1 MKQPTVIGDQVSP
14 HVRALVFALAEK
26 DIVCKIESPSS
37 SEALA
42 RFSGAPESGHASLA
56 EPRLLWNHH
65 QIVGRE
71 ACLRFVDEM
80 TDRNPLMPKADADRQ
95 RVEAALALYYREA
108 VLTLGWQVAAPYL
121 LAIVTGTELVPILPE
136 PSEQARETVDK
147 LEKLLGLAA
156 FFGGER
162 LSLAD
167 IALSALFE
175 HFSTFREYQALVSS
189 GSSLRGWYQRVSMR
203 SAFDLTR
210 QTGGSIPGLFQAA

>member
-42 RFSGAPESGHASLA
+42 RFSSAPESERASLA

-65 QIVGRE
+65 QIIGRE
-71 ACLRFVDEM
+71 ECLRFVDEM
-80 TDRNPLMPKADADRQ
+80 TDRNPLMPKGDADRQ
-95 RVEAALALYYREA
+95 RVEASLALYYHEA
-108 VLTLGWQVAAPYL
+108 VLTLGWQVAVPYM
-121 LAIVTGTELVPILPE
+121 LAIVTGTPLVPILPQQ
-136 PSEQARETVDK
+136 SEEARETVGK
-147 LEKLLGLAA
+147 LESLLGTSA
-156 FFGGER
+156 FFGGET

-175 HFSTFREYQALVSS
+175 HLSTFREYQTLVSS
-189 GSSLRGWYQRVSMR
+189 GSSLRGWYQRVSTR

-210 QTGGSIPGLFQAA
+210 QAGGSIPGLFQAA

>member
-42 RFSGAPESGHASLA
+42 RFSNTPESGQASLA
-56 EPRLLWNHH
+56 EPRLLWNDH
-65 QIVGRE
+65 QIIGRE
-71 ACLRFVDEM
+71 ECLRFVDEM
-80 TDRNPLMPKADADRQ
+80 TERNPLTPKDDADHR

-108 VLTLGWQVAAPYL
+108 VLTLGWQVAAPYM
-121 LAIVTGTELVPILPE
+121 LAIVTGTPLGPILPE
-136 PSEQARETVDK
+136 PSEEARETVGK
-147 LEKLLGLAA
+147 LEGMLGSSA

-175 HFSTFREYQALVSS
+175 HLSTFREYQTLVPS
-189 GSSLRGWYQRVSMR
+189 GSSLRGWYQRVSTR

-210 QTGGSIPGLFQAA
+210 QAGGSIPGLFQAA